1 MDAQTLSKA
10 MGGALPI
17 ARYEAILPAFNAA
30 MVAAGITTP
39 LRAAYWCSQL
49 GHESGGLRWME
60 EIASGAAYEG
70 RADLGNTQPGDGA
83 RFKGRGPIQVTG
95 RYNYTAVSKWAHG
108 KGLVPTATYFVDNPT
123 QLASDQYGFIGPIW
137 YWTVARPGLNA
148 LCDVDDVVGVTKAIN
163 GGTNG
168 LADRKARLATC
179 KALGAAL
186 LPDTTTEGGTTM
198 AYYDIDWSSRFNFG
212 GPRSLSGIQRIVI
225 HTTENPA
232 GTPAENVANY
242 QINSQSGSYH
252 VLVDTTGKR
261 LRENTDDWVTWS
273 TGNNAGNVQGV
284 NLSFV
289 AQAAWTRTQW
299 LAQEKMLRAGATVVA
314 YWSKAHNIPVA
325 KVTTGRGVCGH
336 GDLRAFGGTDHTDPG
351 PNFPWD
357 VFLSYVNQV
366 LAGGGTTTP
375 KGDTLS
381 AQAEKRIELML
392 DQIVGPEKDTIGNY
406 RFTGWPQLGG
416 ATLVDFLVKQD
427 KKIDA
432 LTKAVADLKGGK

>member
-1 MDAQTLSKA
+1 
-10 MGGALPI
+10 
-17 ARYEAILPAFNAA
+17 
-30 MVAAGITTP
+30 V
-39 LRAAYWCSQL
+39 
-49 GHESGGLRWME
+49 
-60 EIASGAAYEG
+60 
-70 RADLGNTQPGDGA
+70 

-95 RYNYTAVSKWAHG
+95 RYNYTAVSKWAHS
-108 KGLVPTATYFVDNPT
+108 KGLVPTATFFVDNPA
-123 QLASDQYGFIGPIW
+123 QLASDQYGFIGPVW

-148 LCDVDDVVGVTKAIN
+148 LCDADDVVGVTKAIN

-186 LPDTTTEGGTTM
+186 LPDTTTEGGTTLS
-198 AYYDIDWSSRFNFG
+198 YYDLDWSSRFNFG

-225 HTTENPA
+225 HTTENSA

-261 LRENTDDWVTWS
+261 LRENTDDWITWS

-289 AQAAWTRTQW
+289 AQAAWTRAQW

-314 YWSKAHNIPVA
+314 YWSKTRNIPVT

-392 DQIVGPEKDTIGNY
+392 DQIVGPEKKANGDY
-406 RFTGWPQLGG
+406 KFTGWPQLGG
-416 ATLVDFLVKQD
+416 ATVVDFLVKQD

>member
-1 MDAQTLSKA
+1 
-10 MGGALPI
+10 MGGALSL
-17 ARYEAILPAFNAA
+17 ARYEALLPHFNAA
-30 MVAAGITTP
+30 MIEAGATTP
-39 LRAAYWCSQL
+39 LRAAHFCSQV
-49 GHESGGLRWME
+49 GHESGGLYYFR
-60 EIASGAAYEG
+60 EIRDGSNYEG
-70 RADLGNTQPGDGA
+70 RTDLGNTQPGDGR
-83 RFKGRGPIQVTG
+83 RFRGRGIIQLTG
-95 RYNYTAVSKWAHG
+95 RYWATEFSKWAYS
-108 KGLVPTATYFVDNPT
+108 KGLVNSSTYFVDNPEQMET
-123 QLASDQYGFIGPIW
+123 DKWGCKTASF

-148 LCDVDDVVGVTKAIN
+148 LCDADDVVGVTKAIN

-168 LADRKARLATC
+168 LADRRARLATC

-186 LPDTTTEGGTTM
+186 LPETTTEGGTTM
-198 AYYDIDWSSRFNFG
+198 TYYDLDWSSRFNFG

-225 HTTENPA
+225 HTTENTA

-242 QINSQSGSYH
+242 QITSQSGSYH

-261 LRENTDDWVTWS
+261 LRENDDSWVTWS

-289 AQAAWTRTQW
+289 AQAAWTRAQW

-314 YWSKAHNIPVA
+314 HWSKTHNIPVT

-392 DQIVGPEKDTIGNY
+392 DQIAGPEKDSAGNY
-406 RFTGWPQLGG
+406 KFTGWPQLGG

>member
-1 MDAQTLSKA
+1 MDVGSLRQV
-10 MGGALPI
+10 MGNQPGVP
-17 ARYEAILPAFNAA
+17 YEQYVEPFNAA
-30 MVAAGITTP
+30 LREAGCNTP
-39 LRAAYWCSQL
+39 LRVSHFVGQT
-49 GHESGGLRWME
+49 GHESGGLKWLTE
-60 EIASGAAYEG
+60 LDSGEVYQG
-70 RADLGNTQPGDGA
+70 RTDLGNTQPGFGV
-83 RFKGRGPIQVTG
+83 RYKGRGIVQCTG
-95 RYNYTAVSKWAHG
+95 YYNYGLFSKWAHG
-108 KGLVPTATYFVDNPT
+108 RGLVPTATYFQDHPEKVAEPEWAFKV
-123 QLASDQYGFIGPIW
+123 ASW
-137 YWTVARPGLNA
+137 YWTSARNINPLADADDLVA
-148 LCDVDDVVGVTKAIN
+148 VTRAVN
-163 GGTNG
+163 GGTRG
-168 LADRKARLATC
+168 IEDRRLYLNRA
-179 KALGAAL
+179 KALGAKL
-186 LPDTTTEGGTTM
+186 LPDSKGETLM
-198 AYYDIDWSSRFNFG
+198 AYYDEDWAPRFGFG
-212 GPRSLSGIQRIVI
+212 GPRNIAGIQRIVV

-232 GTPAENVANY
+232 GTPAANVANY
-242 QINSQSGSYH
+242 QLTSESGSYH
-252 VLVDTTGKR
+252 VLVDTTGHR
-261 LRENTDDWVTWS
+261 LRENDDSWITWS

-289 AQAAWTRTQW
+289 AQAAWTRAQW

-314 YWSKAHNIPVA
+314 HWSKTHNIPVT

-366 LAGGGTTTP
+366 LAGTTTTTP

-392 DQIVGPEKDTIGNY
+392 DQIAGPEKDSAGNY
-406 RFTGWPQLGG
+406 KFTGWPQLGG

>member
-1 MDAQTLSKA
+1 MDANTLSKA
-10 MGGALPI
+10 MGGTLSL
-17 ARYEAILPAFNAA
+17 ARYQELLPHFNAA
-30 MVAAGITTP
+30 MIEAGAITP
-39 LRAAYWCSQL
+39 LRAAHFCSQV
-49 GHESGGLRWME
+49 GHESGGLYYFR
-60 EIASGAAYEG
+60 EIHDGSNYEG
-70 RADLGNTQPGDGA
+70 RTDLGNTQPGDGR
-83 RFKGRGPIQVTG
+83 RFRGRGIIQLTG
-95 RYNYTAVSKWAHG
+95 RYWATEFSKWAYS
-108 KGLVPTATYFVDNPT
+108 KGLVNSSTYFVDNPEQMET
-123 QLASDQYGFIGPIW
+123 DKWGCKTASF

-148 LCDVDDVVGVTKAIN
+148 LCDADDVVGVTKAIN

-186 LPDTTTEGGTTM
+186 LPETTTEGGTTM
-198 AYYDIDWSSRFNFG
+198 AYYDLDWSSRFNFG

-225 HTTENPA
+225 HTTENTA

-242 QINSQSGSYH
+242 QITSQSGSYH

-261 LRENTDDWVTWS
+261 LRENDDSWITWS

-289 AQAAWTRTQW
+289 AQAAWTRAQW

-314 YWSKAHNIPVA
+314 YWSKTHNIPVT

-375 KGDTLS
+375 KGDALS

-392 DQIVGPEKDTIGNY
+392 DQIAGPEKDARGNY
-406 RFTGWPQLGG
+406 KFTGWPQLGG